1 MSDSETKRGQ
11 KAKHLFPLSF
21 ITFREGITSAFLACT
36 LTSIP
41 LLAGVSLT
49 LQCLGGGWPQQW
61 HRGSTCEPATQA
73 ASRCVA
79 HSRVH
84 PCAPGAGR
92 GTVLFHGI
100 SPSARVGL
108 VGTCAGHSG
117 EGQLPLENLLVQ
129 LGQPTAEIS
138 FILENQSER
147 VGVKTGE
154 RECGAFLREGR
165 I

>member
-79 HSRVH
+79 HSRCIPV
-84 PCAPGAGR
+84 PRGPAGARCCSVGSDPLPVW
-92 GTVLFHGI
+92 GWWGI
-100 SPSARVGL
+100 
-108 VGTCAGHSG
+108 CAGHSG
-117 EGQLPLENLLVQ
+117 EGQLPLENLPVQ